1 MQRLTCELTNRDN
14 MPKKGK
20 VGGRGKKRKPAV
32 KSESEEDDSVCAFCN
47 ERYHVTEEFEIH
59 ISLSHDHPCQYCDLF
74 FITEDQL
81 AKHVANLHPEVSQR
95 AGRHSDHLK
104 EVLSEEDVRGAGRA
118 SEEKER
124 VEETEACLDVGEEQ
138 FENFSVESPVEQRV
152 SEEEKDDEE
161 DSAETLNSDESVDGI
176 ETDSPEEGLGHSSE
190 GSEGGE
196 SDQSGDDTNEDLENE
211 TPEAELATTI
221 CAQCAPAVQR
231 LLANVERRVLQ
242 QLQEIPDG

>member
-1 MQRLTCELTNRDN
+1 

-20 VGGRGKKRKPAV
+20 VGGTGKKRKPAV

-81 AKHVANLHPEVSQR
+81 AKHVANLHPEVSQDSQR

-118 SEEKER
+118 PEEEER

-152 SEEEKDDEE
+152 EEEEKDDEE
-161 DSAETLNSDESVDGI
+161 DSAETLNSDESVNGI

-196 SDQSGDDTNEDLENE
+196 SDPSGDDTNEDLENE